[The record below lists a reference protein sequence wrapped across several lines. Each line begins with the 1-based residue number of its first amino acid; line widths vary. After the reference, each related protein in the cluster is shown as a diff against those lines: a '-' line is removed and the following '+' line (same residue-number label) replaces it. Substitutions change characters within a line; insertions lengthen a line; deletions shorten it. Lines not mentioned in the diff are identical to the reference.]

1 MSQSLTPKLIEDQIL
16 QNFVEYQDSFIQF
29 QSNFFTGLYK
39 RYQGLENGCLV
50 LYFARQT
57 HQQILRKKDYDLNFN
72 IGFEKFWENHEL
84 VSPRKKSIIKIASS
98 TSLPKET
105 ARRKILQLIQQKV
118 LSKKNKN
125 IGWLP
130 NKQYKESYNLI
141 IEKEIKD
148 LSPLLIYICKKLNIF
163 ISKETVE
170 KELKEKFNFYWFHFT
185 STQIEYLKVWGAQIK
200 DLELVLISL
209 QITSVFASRA
219 EKNNLSHKKIYN
231 HPSVIKDFNSASITA
246 TSVSEVTGIPRAT
259 CIRKLSH
266 LVKLKMI
273 GQDPFSKRYY
283 LLPTSISENL
293 ISKEITLKIT
303 KIFSEFYF
311 TCLRGMTSKFLS

>member
-50 LYFARQT
+50 LYFARQI

-72 IGFEKFWENHEL
+72 IGLEKFWENHEL

-98 TSLPKET
+98 ISLPKET
-105 ARRKILQLIQQKV
+105 ARRKILQLMKQKV

-125 IGWLP
+125 IGWFP

-141 IEKEIKD
+141 IEREIKD
-148 LSPLLIYICKKLNIF
+148 LSSLLIYICKKLNIS
-163 ISKETVE
+163 IPKETAE
-170 KELKEKFNFYWFHFT
+170 KELKENFNFYWFHFT
-185 STQIEYLKVWGAQIK
+185 STQIEYLKIWGAQIK

-209 QITSVFASRA
+209 QIISIFASRA
-219 EKNNLSHKKIYN
+219 GKKNLSHKKIYN
-231 HPSVIKDFNSASITA
+231 DPSVIKDFNSASINA

-259 CIRKLSH
+259 CVRKLSD

-273 GQDPFSKRYY
+273 GQDTFSKRYY

-293 ISKEITLKIT
+293 ISKEVTLKIT
-303 KIFSEFYF
+303 KTFSEFYF
-311 TCLRGMTSKFLS
+311 ICLRGITSKFLS